1 MATEQSTRSGP
12 HQEVAAILLG
22 EAAGGPAVEQFPIA
36 LPGPSGAERAVLL
49 RQEQID
55 QLAHDLLNPL
65 TVLKALS
72 QRILRGIDRGR
83 PIELGRLAADMHAAD
98 EAVTRAVGEIAAFL
112 EVADRS
118 RPVPAL
124 EFSPLDFAEVIEEA
138 IADCRQVAVQ
148 HRFVVVKEEAALV
161 GLGERGLLLHAFDN
175 ILRNAIKYSPHGGTI
190 TASLHVEAEQDIR
203 WAVIAVRDEGI
214 GVPAAALPFV
224 FNRFY
229 RAENVSDI
237 PGTGL
242 GLSGALRIAEAHH
255 GAIGVESIEGQGCVI
270 TVRLPLESIQAS
282 K

>member
-1 MATEQSTRSGP
+1 
-12 HQEVAAILLG
+12 
-22 EAAGGPAVEQFPIA
+22 
-36 LPGPSGAERAVLL
+36 
-49 RQEQID
+49 
-55 QLAHDLLNPL
+55 
-65 TVLKALS
+65 
-72 QRILRGIDRGR
+72 
-83 PIELGRLAADMHAAD
+83 MHAAD
-98 EAVTRAVGEIAAFL
+98 DAVTRAVGEIATFL

-118 RPVPAL
+118 RAAPAL

-138 IADCRQVAVQ
+138 VADCRQVTGQ

-190 TASLHVEAEQDIR
+190 TVSLHVEAGQNLR

-229 RAENVSDI
+229 RAENVADI

-242 GLSGALRIAEAHH
+242 GLSGTLKIAEAHH
-255 GAIGVESIEGQGCVI
+255 GAIGVESVEGQGCVI
-270 TVRLPLESIQAS
+270 TVRLPLELMQPS

>member
-1 MATEQSTRSGP
+1 MATEQSTQASHHHESVAMLPSEASG
-12 HQEVAAILLG
+12 G
-22 EAAGGPAVEQFPIA
+22 RAVEQFPIA
-36 LPGPSGAERAVLL
+36 LPGLSGKERAVLL
-49 RQEQID
+49 RQEQIE

-83 PIELGRLAADMHAAD
+83 PIEIGRLAADMHAAD
-98 EAVTRAVGEIAAFL
+98 DAVTRAVGEIAAFL
-112 EVADRS
+112 EIAGRS
-118 RPVPAL
+118 RPAPAL

-138 IADCRQVAVQ
+138 IADCRQVTAQ

-190 TASLHVEAEQDIR
+190 TVSLQVQAEQDLR

-229 RAENVSDI
+229 RAENVTDI

-242 GLSGALRIAEAHH
+242 GLSGTLKIAEAHH
-255 GAIGVESIEGQGCVI
+255 GAIGVESVEGQGCVI
-270 TVRLPLESIQAS
+270 TMRLPLESMQAS